1 MVRRIATQVHKQ
13 ASRLLVQK
21 FIKREPA
28 WFQAVLDHPPLP
40 LPPREPPAREDY
52 DLLPQDRLATRT
64 APAKHMRPAPRRP
77 LAIHYLEDDVRT
89 QFFKDHPFE
98 AFRPRSLVEDAE
110 VEGENPIRGES
121 WTRLRQRGR
130 NPTPED
136 AIRFAVNLHE
146 YHNVP
151 ITHAY
156 LVAVAQFRALR
167 SEHEVASRVA
177 LLEADYYGLQFGPS
191 LTQRTFDEEQ
201 KVLQS
206 WSKDKQA
213 DAMANTARKRWRM
226 IPERVGEPG
235 SWTRG
240 EEYTR
245 LWQEGVRP
253 SYAPTVASTVITSAG
268 LETTQGAPPVAPPS
282 SPPPIL
288 PGAEKTQTH
297 KHRKSPASARS
308 LADILPAI
316 SR

>member
-1 MVRRIATQVHKQ
+1 
-13 ASRLLVQK
+13 
-21 FIKREPA
+21 
-28 WFQAVLDHPPLP
+28 
-40 LPPREPPAREDY
+40 
-52 DLLPQDRLATRT
+52 
-64 APAKHMRPAPRRP
+64 MRPAPRRP

-110 VEGENPIRGES
+110 VEGENPVRGEN

-130 NPTPED
+130 NPTPEEYVSYVRVLHKYVSSD
-136 AIRFAVNLHE
+136 HELLLHVTSAIRFAVNLHE

-191 LTQRTFDEEQ
+191 HTQRTFDEEQ

-268 LETTQGAPPVAPPS
+268 LETTQGVPPVAPPS

-297 KHRKSPASARS
+297 KHKKHPASARS

-316 SR
+316 PR